1 VYWPRRTNIIEKH
14 FAAAVAHEE
23 VYRRL
28 AEAAIR
34 REGLSVTPISMY
46 SQNKFTLSLCQD
58 LLPLCPIPFKRN
70 I

>member
-34 REGLSVTPISMY
+34 REGLSRVLKNSGEFPTWR
-46 SQNKFTLSLCQD
+46 KEEV
-58 LLPLCPIPFKRN
+58 K
-70 I
+70 